1 MPSSRWEL
9 PIQRAQIPRFHRSHD
24 EKKQEKD
31 ETQSLVNTEAGKVR
45 DIQPLQGHSAEP
57 TRGRKELKKLRAI
70 HSRES
75 EELLGTLWFG
85 RSKDDEED
93 ASKL

>member
-1 MPSSRWEL
+1 MPGSCWEL
-9 PIQRAQIPRFHRSHD
+9 PIRRAQIPRFNRSND

-31 ETQSLVNTEAGKVR
+31 ETQSRVNTEAGTVR
-45 DIQPLQGHSAEP
+45 DIQPLQGRSVEP
-57 TRGRKELKKLRAI
+57 TRGRKELKKLLAI

-75 EELLGTLWFG
+75 EELLGTSWFG
-85 RSKDDEED
+85 RSKDDEAV